1 MANIQNLSNS
11 TIFNI
16 YTKFEE
22 LHKYDKDPIHTM
34 QQYVFS
40 FQEKYGQLTVA
51 GFPELPQEYLGLKII
66 RDAGMS
72 DTDIHAVLV
81 SIDFDNKQ
89 KLLENAITSL
99 LNLYVQD

>member
-1 MANIQNLSNS
+1 
-11 TIFNI
+11 
-16 YTKFEE
+16 
-22 LHKYDKDPIHTM
+22 M

-99 LNLYVQD
+99 LNHYVQDFNKDFINHTV